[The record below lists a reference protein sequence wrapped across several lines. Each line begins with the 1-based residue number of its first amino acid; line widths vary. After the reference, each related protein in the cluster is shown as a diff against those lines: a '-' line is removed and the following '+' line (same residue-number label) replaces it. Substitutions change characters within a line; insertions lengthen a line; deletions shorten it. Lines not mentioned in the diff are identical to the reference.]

1 MFAKQQRALIV
12 LASIIAMLLAFPAAI
27 LCQSDVGT
35 ITGFVRDPTGAVVPN
50 ITVEIRNEATGN
62 ERKTTTNQD
71 GLYSVTNIPSG
82 LYTVTAEATGFK
94 KFVADHNKLDPNATA
109 RVDINLTVG
118 QASET
123 VEVTASAQ
131 TLQTDSAQVQK
142 LVTRSQIDALE
153 LNGRNPIYLAQL
165 MPGVNN
171 NSPLS
176 GLNFGLDSGGFSI
189 NGSRSQDNLI
199 TFDGAPAVRTRSNGT
214 SIGVADVDS
223 TQEIQV
229 LTANYNAEYRS
240 AGGGQIRIVSKSG
253 TSQFHGNLFEYFRN
267 NVLNANTWERNT
279 TEATKDVA
287 PFRYN
292 QFGYNIGGPA
302 YIPKLFNR
310 DKNKF
315 FFFWGQEWLKYGYT
329 DTPTLSVP
337 TALMRNGDFSEL
349 LGPNPFYSSPVQL
362 KFPGTNT
369 PIPGNII
376 PQDLLSPNGLGLLR
390 AYPDPNTPYI
400 NGNQNWID
408 QGLHTIDQR
417 KDTLTADMYP
427 GQNHHIAFRR
437 QNYKY
442 TEYQPFDGGSDRTP
456 KIFIRPNQT
465 NSLSYVWTI
474 NPTMVN
480 EALATVSLDDV
491 YIPLDLSKGL
501 YNRSLYGIDYP
512 YIFPEG
518 KEVPNR
524 IPTVVIQNFSDLN
537 GGPYPSHSSGPIYDV
552 SDNLTKVKGNHTI
565 KFGVLYE
572 RSGQNDFDQINVA
585 GVPGGTNNQ
594 NGRFQF
600 TDSTGTGSGVAN
612 AALGLFDVYAEI
624 GQRSYTLYRGS
635 MWEWFAQDQWKATNR
650 LTITYGLRHTIIIP
664 FDATWRN
671 MDTFDPHFYDPS
683 KAVQL
688 DPTTGF
694 VIPNTG
700 DRYNGVV
707 IPGSSFPDSAKG
719 RVPAADTGEFNY
731 LFRGKPSYYSDIH
744 YHQFQ
749 PRLGI
754 AWQVNDKMVVR
765 AGGGRFY
772 TRVGVSDSIF
782 LGGNSPFQPIS
793 SVSNGLA
800 DNPGGA
806 SANLFP
812 LTVTGQDP
820 IFKNPE
826 AWAWNFT
833 VESETFWGSTL
844 DVGYIGRR
852 GLHGQR
858 ERDINQLLPG
868 TTINNPDLSP
878 DYLRPYKGFAV
889 IRVTNNDANSMYNAL
904 QVNWN
909 KRFNQG
915 FGFGLSYTLS
925 KSNDDGSNQRDII
938 PDSYNAH
945 NLWGPSEFDARHV
958 LVINYI
964 WDLPFFRDKTR
975 WTGKLLG
982 GWQLSGITQF
992 QTGTPCSVGSQDDF
1006 AGVGTASLGSFG
1018 CGNVGQFWGVNGK
1031 PTRQKNFAKSTTD
1044 PALWFTTTNPDGT
1057 PIFTEPAPG
1066 TFNQQFV
1073 RDLVYGPGFQNWNL
1087 GLFKRFLIKE
1097 GIGFEFRAEAFNFV
1111 NHPNLAK
1118 IGDTGGLDLNPKS
1131 STFGKVTGKE
1141 SERNLQLS
1149 LRFYF

>member
-1 MFAKQQRALIV
+1 MMLPYYSRLRVTALIG
-12 LASIIAMLLAFPAAI
+12 LLALLCPAG
-27 LCQSDVGT
+27 LLSQSDVST
-35 ITGFVRDPTGAVVPN
+35 ITGFAYDPAGATIPN
-50 ITVEIRNEATGN
+50 ATVTIRNEATGT
-62 ERKTTTNQD
+62 ERKVSTNQD

-82 LYTVTAEATGFK
+82 FYAVTVEAAGFK
-94 KFVADHNKLDPNATA
+94 KFAAAHNKLDPNATA
-109 RVDINLTVG
+109 RVDVHLSIG
-118 QASET
+118 QATET

-131 TLQTDSAQVQK
+131 TLQTDSAQVEK
-142 LVTRSQIDALE
+142 LISRSQIDALE
-153 LNGRNPIYLAQL
+153 LNGRNPIYLANL

-171 NSPLS
+171 NSPMS
-176 GLNFGLDSGGFSI
+176 GLNFGLDSGSFNI
-189 NGSRSQDNLI
+189 NGSRSQENLI

-229 LTANYNAEYRS
+229 LTADYSAEYRS

-253 TSQFHGNLFEYFRN
+253 TSQFHGNAFEYFRN
-267 NVLNANTWERNT
+267 NVLNANSWTRNQ

-292 QFGYNIGGPA
+292 QYGYNIGGPA

-315 FFFWGQEWLKYGYT
+315 FFFWGQEWLKYHYGE
-329 DTPTLSVP
+329 TPTLSVP
-337 TALMRNGDFSEL
+337 TAKMRNGDFSEL
-349 LGPNPFYSSPVQL
+349 LGPNPFYSTPVQL
-362 KFPGTNT
+362 HFPGTTT

-376 PQDLLSPNGLGLLR
+376 PQALLSPNGLGLLR
-390 AYPDPNTPYI
+390 AYPDPNTAFI
-400 NGNQNWID
+400 NGTQNWIS

-427 GQNHHIAFRR
+427 SEKHHIAFRR
-437 QNYKY
+437 QNYEF

-456 KIFIRPNQT
+456 KFFIRPNQT
-465 NSLSYVWTI
+465 NSLSYIWTI
-474 NPTMVN
+474 NPTTVN
-480 EALATVSLDDV
+480 EALATVSVDDV

-501 YNRSLYGIDYP
+501 YDRTKYGINYP
-512 YIFPEG
+512 YIFPVG

-552 SDNLTKVKGNHTI
+552 SDNLTKVAGNHTF
-565 KFGVLYE
+565 KVGLLYE
-572 RSGQNDFDQINVA
+572 RSGENDFDQINVA

-600 TDSTGTGSGVAN
+600 TDSTGSGVAAAN

-624 GQRSYTLYRGS
+624 GQRSYTIYRGS

-650 LTITYGLRHTIIIP
+650 LTITYGLRHSIMIP
-664 FDATWRN
+664 FSALWRN
-671 MDTFDPHFYDPS
+671 MDTFDPHFYNPAN
-683 KAVQL
+683 AVQV
-688 DPTTGF
+688 DPATGF
-694 VIPNTG
+694 VIPGTG

-707 IPGSSFPDSAKG
+707 IPGSGFPDSAKG

-731 LFRGKPSYYSDIH
+731 LFRGKPAYYSDIH
-744 YHQFQ
+744 YDQFQ
-749 PRLGI
+749 PRVGI
-754 AWQVNDKMVVR
+754 AWQVDDKTVIR

-772 TRVGVSDSIF
+772 TRLGISDSIF
-782 LGGNSPFQPIS
+782 LGGNSPFQPIA
-793 SVSNGLA
+793 SVSNGLV

-826 AWAWNFT
+826 AFAWNFT
-833 VESETFWGSTL
+833 IQRDLFWGTTL
-844 DVGYIGRR
+844 EGAYIGRR

-858 ERDINQLLPG
+858 ERDINQLQAG
-868 TTINNPDLSP
+868 TLLANPDVSP

-889 IRVTNNDANSMYNAL
+889 IRVSNNDANSRYNGFQL
-904 QVNWN
+904 NWN
-909 KRFNQG
+909 KRFSSGVG
-915 FGFGLSYTLS
+915 FGVSYTLS
-925 KSNDDGSNQRDII
+925 ESDDDGSNQRDII
-938 PDSYNAH
+938 PDAYNAH

-964 WDLPFFRDKTR
+964 WELPIFRNRSTLA
-975 WTGKLLG
+975 GKLLG
-982 GWQLSGITQF
+982 GWQISGVTQF

-1018 CGNVGQFWGVNGK
+1018 CGNVGQFWVVNGK
-1031 PTRQKNFAKSTTD
+1031 PTIKGQFARSTTD
-1044 PALWFTTTNPDGT
+1044 PAQWFATTNPDGT
-1057 PIFTEPAPG
+1057 PIFTQPAPG
-1066 TFNQQFV
+1066 TFNQQYV
-1073 RDLVYGPGFQNWNL
+1073 RNMIYGPGFQNWNL
-1087 GLFKRFLIKE
+1087 GLFKRFLVTE
-1097 GIGFEFRAEAFNFV
+1097 QSGFEFRAEAFNFI
-1111 NHPNLAK
+1111 NHPNLSR
-1118 IGDTGGLDLNPKS
+1118 IGDSGGLDLNPKS
-1131 STFGKVTGKE
+1131 TTFGKVTGKE
-1141 SERNLQLS
+1141 DERNLQLS